1 MNSLRSSVV
10 CFHNNQNCNWD
21 SWPRTGKQL
30 VAAVAFSCRMVFML
44 IRSLIRC
51 SFLHEAATLSPRTS
65 KSNFSPELV
74 LFLAHLQGSS
84 HRWEQVIALM
94 VIWVEKMFRASV
106 PSAPKGKVARTDPV
120 DPLNSM
126 WIVHSCSRRKQ
137 LSSCLQRNTFQ
148 RTKKGSHRV
157 GPDDLKDWK
166 RCYGLR
172 LFTYKI

>member
-10 CFHNNQNCNWD
+10 CFHNNQNCNWN
-21 SWPRTGKQL
+21 SWPRTDKQL
-30 VAAVAFSCRMVFML
+30 VAAVAVSCRMVFML

-51 SFLHEAATLSPRTS
+51 SFLHEAATLSLRAS

-120 DPLNSM
+120 HPLNNVWLYILVPEESSSVAVYKE
-126 WIVHSCSRRKQ
+126 ILFKKQRRD
-137 LSSCLQRNTFQ
+137 
-148 RTKKGSHRV
+148 SHRV
-157 GPDDLKDWK
+157 GPDDRKDWK
-166 RCYGLR
+166 RFYGLR